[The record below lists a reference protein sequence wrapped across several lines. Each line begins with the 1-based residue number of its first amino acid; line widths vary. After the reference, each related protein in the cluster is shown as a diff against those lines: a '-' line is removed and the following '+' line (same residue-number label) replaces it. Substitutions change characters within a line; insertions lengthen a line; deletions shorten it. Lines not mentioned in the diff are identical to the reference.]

1 MNDTSPDKTAAPSRT
16 RPQQP
21 RAASRASPSSSVA
34 APPSTASRA
43 SPPAACW
50 PRSTARRTTS
60 CRSGS
65 PPTAG
70 GCWRATSRP
79 GSRSA
84 ATTCPQVD
92 AGRSPVALMG
102 AADRHRPGGH
112 RAGQRPVGHRRGRR
126 GLPAAPRP
134 VGRGRHPA
142 GDARDGRR
150 ALRRLRRARLRDR
163 HGQGLHEGRPAGRR
177 SPGHARHRRHPHR
190 VASRTR
196 SASVRGSRSSASR
209 RSPSPPA
216 PARAWASARSTT
228 PRRST
233 TALEEAFRHDPKV
246 LVEQSM
252 EGARE
257 VECGVLGTLE
267 GPPETSR
274 PGEVRTGGDH
284 EFYDFEAKY
293 LADQH
298 TEIDIPADL
307 PRRDRAGAARDGGAR
322 LRGAVVRGSGA
333 RRLLRDARRL
343 AGDQR
348 AQHDARL
355 HADLDVS
362 RSCGPRPACP
372 TPTSSTGSSSSRC
385 GATPASAEAGHRYRQ
400 DRPSPRCSFSAGAS
414 SASAR
419 SMPSVR

>member
-1 MNDTSPDKTAAPSRT
+1 MNDTSSDKTPDKTRKPRVAVVFGGRSSEHGISCVTAGQRAGRD
-16 RPQQP
+16 RPRGVRR
-21 RAASRASPSSSVA
+21 RAGRA
-34 APPSTASRA
+34 
-43 SPPAACW
+43 
-50 PRSTARRTTS
+50 
-60 CRSGS
+60 S

-70 GCWRATSRP
+70 GCWRPTSPP
-79 GSRSA
+79 GSPSA
-84 ATTCPQVD
+84 ATTCPRSTP
-92 AGRSPVALMG
+92 AGSPVALMG
-102 AADRHRPGGH
+102 AADRHRPRRH
-112 RAGQRPVGHRRGRR
+112 RAGERAVGHRRGRR
-126 GLPAAPRP
+126 RLPAAPRP

-150 ALRRLRRARLRDR
+150 ALRRLGRAGLRDR
-163 HGQGLHEGRPAGRR
+163 HGQGLHEGRAPGGRAA
-177 SPGHARHRRHPHR
+177 GHARHRRHPH
-190 VASRTR
+190 ASGSRTR
-196 SASVRGSRSSASR
+196 SAYARGSRSSASR
-209 RSPSPPA
+209 RSPSRPA

-228 PRRST
+228 RREIDD
-233 TALEEAFRHDPKV
+233 ALEEAFGHDPKV

-307 PRRDRAGAARDGGAR
+307 ARRGRAGAARDGRTR
-322 LRGAVVRGSGA
+322 LRGAVVRGPGP

-343 AGDQR
+343 AGHQR

-355 HADLDVS
+355 HPDLDV
-362 RSCGPRPACP
+362 PAAV
-372 TPTSSTGSSSSRC
+372 GRLR
-385 GATPASAEAGHRYRQ
+385 A
-400 DRPSPRCSFSAGAS
+400 
-414 SASAR
+414 
-419 SMPSVR
+419 